1 MHDPARLHSVRAC
14 LLLLVAA
21 AAGCASPGERS
32 GGPPRPGEAD
42 AFANAPQSM
51 LHVSNRNWLD
61 MNVYGIRNAERIAL
75 MSLTSMRS
83 DSVPLPASLLG
94 SSGLLLEVDPV
105 GAIRPYKTSRI
116 YMQPGQSVWLRIEN
130 VLAQSS
136 VWVH

>member
-1 MHDPARLHSVRAC
+1 MHDPARLHPVRVC

-32 GGPPRPGEAD
+32 GGPPRPDEAD

-116 YMQPGQSVWLRIEN
+116 YMQPGQTVWLRIEN